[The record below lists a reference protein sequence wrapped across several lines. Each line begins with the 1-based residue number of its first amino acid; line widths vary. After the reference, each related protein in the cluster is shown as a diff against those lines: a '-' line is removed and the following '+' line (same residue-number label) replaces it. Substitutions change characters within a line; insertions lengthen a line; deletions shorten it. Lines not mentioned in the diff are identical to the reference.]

1 MSVTAV
7 DAQNTF
13 TTTIMSK
20 TAQLVATEVSE
31 ITREQS
37 LALTR
42 NLVRTSIAS
51 IAFVRGLLPD
61 DDFKTINL
69 SGLTVRQIVP
79 NSPDAK
85 LLIQWIEDG
94 IFSALAKN
102 YLDEGTLKSEII
114 AIVAVEII
122 FFSSSFLPRSD
133 SRHL

>member
-1 MSVTAV
+1 
-7 DAQNTF
+7 
-13 TTTIMSK
+13 MSK
-20 TAQLVATEVSE
+20 VKQQVATEVSE

-79 NSPDAK
+79 NSADAK

-102 YLDEGTLKSEII
+102 YLDEGTFIYSLQSCQHARTLII
-114 AIVAVEII
+114 AI
-122 FFSSSFLPRSD
+122 D
-133 SRHL
+133 